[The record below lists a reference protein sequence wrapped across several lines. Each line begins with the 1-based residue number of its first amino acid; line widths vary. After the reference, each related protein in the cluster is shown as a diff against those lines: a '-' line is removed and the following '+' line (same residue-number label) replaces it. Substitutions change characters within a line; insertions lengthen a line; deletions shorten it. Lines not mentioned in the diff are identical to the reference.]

1 VASCCAMGRN
11 SLDATNARLIRIA
24 RGEGRRLCLALTR
37 AERAPD
43 RLEGFLVVAVFADGL
58 AVARWDVE
66 VEGFFAVAGESVFCA
81 AMDERRNRAATTPA
95 KMRVP
100 MVARVEIV
108 GDFIDSL

>member
-1 VASCCAMGRN
+1 
-11 SLDATNARLIRIA
+11 
-24 RGEGRRLCLALTR
+24 LCLALTR